1 MTSPLK
7 PANLGRIV
15 VSASVAAITLGLA
28 LGALQNGPA
37 AIADPAEE
45 LGNGVSLTGAG
56 ASFPAPI
63 YQRWAAEI
71 NSQFGAEINYQS
83 VGSGAGKEQF
93 SQEVVDFG
101 ASDVAM
107 ADDEMDGVDRGVI
120 LLPMTAG
127 GIVLGYNLEADG
139 IESGLNL
146 TRETYIN
153 ILLGN
158 ISNWSDPAIADANPD
173 VDLPDLPITVVH
185 RSDGSGTTGVFTA
198 HLSAISED
206 WADQVGNGTTVEWP
220 AEGSIGAKGNE
231 GITAQIRQTDG
242 SIGYLEYGY
251 AANNGVTFAAL
262 ENASGNFILPDAE
275 STAATL
281 AAVELPENLRAF
293 ITDPEGDESY
303 PIVTYTWML
312 MYEEYDEETGAQ
324 IEAMVEYGLNEGQ
337 SFAEELGYVPLPENV
352 RQRVAEAA
360 DGISDSYEIEVQ

>member
-1 MTSPLK
+1 MTFSFK
-7 PANLGRIV
+7 PATVGRILA
-15 VSASVAAITLGLA
+15 STSVAAIAFGLVVGNFQDNSA
-28 LGALQNGPA
+28 VL
-37 AIADPAEE
+37 ADPAEV
-45 LGNGVSLTGAG
+45 LGDGVSLTGAG

-71 NSQFGAEINYQS
+71 NDQFGAEINYQS

-107 ADDEMDGVDRGVI
+107 TDEEMAAVDRGVI

-146 TRETYIN
+146 TREAYVD

-158 ISNWSDPAIADANPD
+158 ITNWNDPAITDANPD

-198 HLSAISED
+198 HLSDISED
-206 WADQVGNGTTVEWP
+206 WADQVGQGTTVEWP
-220 AEGSIGAKGNE
+220 AESSVGARGNE
-231 GITAQIRQTDG
+231 GITAQLKQTDG
-242 SIGYLEYGY
+242 AIGYLEYGY
-251 AANNGVTFAAL
+251 AANNDVAFAAL

-312 MYEEYDEETGAQ
+312 MYEEYEEPTAAQ
-324 IEAMVEYGLNEGQ
+324 IEAMIEYGLNEGQ
-337 SFAEELGYVPLPENV
+337 TFADELGYIPLPANV
-352 RQRVAEAA
+352 RERVAEAA
-360 DGISDSYEIEVQ
+360 DVISDEYEIEVQ

>member
-1 MTSPLK
+1 MTFSVN
-7 PANLGRIV
+7 PATLGRIA
-15 VSASVAAITLGLA
+15 VSASVAALTLGLTVSSF
-28 LGALQNGPA
+28 QTTPA
-37 AIADPAEE
+37 ALADPAEE
-45 LGNGVSLTGAG
+45 LGDGVSLTGAG

-71 NSQFGAEINYQS
+71 NDQFGAEINYQS

-93 SQEVVDFG
+93 GQEVVDFG

-107 ADDEMDGVDRGVI
+107 SDEEMAAVDRGVI

-127 GIVLGYNLEADG
+127 GIVLGYNLDADG

-146 TRETYIN
+146 TRETYID

-158 ISNWSDPAIADANPD
+158 VTNWNDPAITDANPD

-198 HLSAISED
+198 HLSDISEA
-206 WADQVGNGTTVEWP
+206 WADQVGQGTTVEWP
-220 AEGSIGAKGNE
+220 AESSIGARGNE
-231 GITAQIRQTDG
+231 GITAQLRQTDG
-242 SIGYLEYGY
+242 AIGYLEYGY
-251 AANNGVTFAAL
+251 AVNNGVAFAAL

-275 STAATL
+275 TTAATL

-303 PIVTYTWML
+303 PVVTYTWML
-312 MYEEYDEETGAQ
+312 MYEEYDEEKGAQ
-324 IEAMVEYGLNEGQ
+324 LEAMIEYGLNEGQ
-337 SFAEELGYVPLPENV
+337 SFADELGYIPLPQNV
-352 RQRVAEAA
+352 RERVAEAA
-360 DGISDSYEIEVQ
+360 DVISDSYEIEVQ